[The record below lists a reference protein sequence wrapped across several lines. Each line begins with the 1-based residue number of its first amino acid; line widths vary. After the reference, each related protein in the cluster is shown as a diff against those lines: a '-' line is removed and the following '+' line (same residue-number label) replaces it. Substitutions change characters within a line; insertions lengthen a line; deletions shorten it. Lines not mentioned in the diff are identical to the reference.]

1 MWYGREHESGKTT
14 GLQIGPVSFTL
25 QTIWVSIAS
34 LLTVLPV
41 AITLVYLFNHCEL
54 KNNKQSDSTVS
65 ETSIKEFTD
74 KNEMVI
80 ISKSVR
86 QYKFTY
92 LQFTNIYIFV
102 SGPES

>member
-41 AITLVYLFNHCEL
+41 AVTLVYLFNHYEL
-54 KNNKQSDSTVS
+54 KNNKQSDSTVD
-65 ETSIKEFTD
+65 ETNIKEFTD
-74 KNEMVI
+74 MNEKVI
-80 ISKSVR
+80 ISKSV
-86 QYKFTY
+86 
-92 LQFTNIYIFV
+92 
-102 SGPES
+102 S